1 MRSRDLIDGFDYN
14 EHMQRQMFCF
24 GSSDDSGDSDSSYS
38 GGLDFDEEFSGDYG
52 PSTSPSV
59 GGGGGGG
66 SDGGSSY
73 SDLGMSPGQ
82 SQAQFGT
89 PEFGGEYTS
98 LVPMLPTG
106 EGTATPHLTWNSEP
120 FKVGEPTILELAGC
134 RNRYHCPMS
143 RTVHLGPPPARM
155 AAVADVAV
163 EAINITI
170 DMMNN

>member
-73 SDLGMSPGQ
+73 SDFYENCRRSANHLNAYIS
-82 SQAQFGT
+82 SRNCQALCNWSRTDG
-89 PEFGGEYTS
+89 
-98 LVPMLPTG
+98 
-106 EGTATPHLTWNSEP
+106 NP
-120 FKVGEPTILELAGC
+120 FSYC
-134 RNRYHCPMS
+134 RNNCSFWRSFCLASMGYSCRSKHCRNFLS
-143 RTVHLGPPPARM
+143 IIYLDSSTCNFNSNA
-155 AAVADVAV
+155 
-163 EAINITI
+163 
-170 DMMNN
+170 